1 MPQFFALSL
10 VRLCNVKARVLF
22 IVQFLICRGCILL
35 LPPSNCRVLVLSC
48 IDPLLEDQ
56 IPISLSVIPGGQSGQ
71 VHSYHSHSVGHFCP
85 IHPYYC
91 NHVTRCLWKICSSS
105 SYRWT
110 WIRYCSFSTNFLF
123 RDECKHNILFTDS
136 AHPCHFDSGN
146 DHAHNIVLD
155 HTQSKYTIKCQQSL
169 ANIIHHSISIH
180 ACMYTVYHFF
190 DNYLCH

>member
-1 MPQFFALSL
+1 MSQDAYGKSAAQAATDGLGFGI
-10 VRLCNVKARVLF
+10 ARF
-22 IVQFLICRGCILL
+22 
-35 LPPSNCRVLVLSC
+35 PP
-48 IDPLLEDQ
+48 I
-56 IPISLSVIPGGQSGQ
+56 
-71 VHSYHSHSVGHFCP
+71 
-85 IHPYYC
+85 
-91 NHVTRCLWKICSSS
+91 
-105 SYRWT
+105 
-110 WIRYCSFSTNFLF
+110 FLF

-190 DNYLCH
+190 DNYLCR